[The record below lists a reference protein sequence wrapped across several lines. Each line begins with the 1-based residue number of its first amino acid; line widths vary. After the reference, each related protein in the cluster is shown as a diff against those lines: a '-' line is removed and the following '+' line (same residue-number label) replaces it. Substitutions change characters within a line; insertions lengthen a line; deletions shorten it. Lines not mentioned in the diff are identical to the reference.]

1 MIDELFG
8 IPILLI
14 RSQKVALDG
23 AVAKFYCVSTKVLNR
38 TVKANLDR
46 FPPNFMFQLTTEEAR
61 AANHT
66 RSRPYAFTVQGIL
79 MLSSV
84 LNSERA
90 DLLNIEIMRTFV
102 RLRETPASNAE
113 LTRRVDDLEFDYK
126 VFREVIRK
134 PMKRAVSRRKEIGF
148 LANIGKR
155 SRV

>member
-1 MIDELFG
+1 MIEELFC

-14 RSQKVALDG
+14 RGQKVALDRM
-23 AVAKFYCVSTKVLNR
+23 VAKFYGVSTKVVNR
-38 TVKANLDR
+38 AVKANPER

-66 RSRPYAFTVQGIL
+66 RSRPYAFTEQGVL

-84 LNSERA
+84 LDSERA
-90 DLLNIEIMRTFV
+90 DQVNVEIMRTFV

-113 LTRRVDDLEFDYK
+113 LTRRLDALEHDCE

-134 PMKRAVSRRKEIGF
+134 PMKRAVPRRKEIGF
-148 LANIGKR
+148 LANTGKR
-155 SRV
+155 

>member
-1 MIDELFG
+1 MIEELFG

-14 RSQKVALDG
+14 RNQKVALDG
-23 AVAKFYCVSTKVLNR
+23 SVAKFYGVSTKV
-38 TVKANLDR
+38 VKRAVKVNFER
-46 FPPNFMFQLTTEEAR
+46 FPPNFMFQFTTEEAR
-61 AANHT
+61 AANHP

-90 DLLNIEIMRTFV
+90 HQVNIEIMRTFV

-113 LTRRVDDLEFDYK
+113 LTRRVDDLEYDCQ

-134 PMKRAVSRRKEIGF
+134 PMKRAVRRRKEIGF

-155 SRV
+155 

>member
-1 MIDELFG
+1 MIEELFG

-14 RSQKVALDG
+14 RSQKVALDRT
-23 AVAKFYCVSTKVLNR
+23 VAKFYCVSTKVLNR
-38 TVKANLDR
+38 AVKTNAER
-46 FPPNFMFQLTTEEAR
+46 FPPNSLFQLTTEEAR
-61 AANHT
+61 AAGHT
-66 RSRPYAFTVQGIL
+66 RSRPYAFTEQGVL

-90 DLLNIEIMRTFV
+90 DQVNIEIMRTFV

-113 LTRRVDDLEFDYK
+113 LTRRLDALEHDCK

-148 LANIGKR
+148 LANSVKR
-155 SRV
+155 